1 MTISLVRG
9 KEDEVKED
17 ELFSKND
24 REEAE
29 NTKRGGGE
37 REMNELEIRE
47 IFRELRELK
56 EDADRLLS
64 ILNRIK
70 TELILQNIDRAKTG
84 LETLSFL
91 AEKIDSNAFRLLK
104 MIERAE
110 LPR

>member
-47 IFRELRELK
+47 IFRELK